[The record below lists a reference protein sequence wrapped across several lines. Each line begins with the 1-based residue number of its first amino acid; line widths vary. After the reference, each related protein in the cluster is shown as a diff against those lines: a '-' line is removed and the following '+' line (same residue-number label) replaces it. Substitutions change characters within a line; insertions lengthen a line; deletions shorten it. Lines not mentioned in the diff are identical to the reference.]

1 LVSYLVSDEKLIA
14 GLHEEAVAYLEKKTQ
29 AIKEMG
35 VEKVSYIAE
44 YGVAADE
51 IIALGKKRKKNAG
64 QSDRHVHARQVR
76 YQTLGL
82 RQRNGNRGAAF
93 RRSPVS
99 DPCDGLNYTAAATS
113 DELTR

>member
-1 LVSYLVSDEKLIA
+1 LVSYLVSDEKLIV
-14 GLHEEAVAYLEKKTQ
+14 GLHEQAVAYLEKKIQ

-51 IIALGKKRKKNAG
+51 IIALGKKMPDNLIAM
-64 QSDRHVHARQVR
+64 VHARPVR

-82 RQRNGNRGAAF
+82 RQRNGNRRAAF
-93 RRSPVS
+93 RRSLVS
-99 DPCDGLNYTAAATS
+99 DPCDGLNYTAATS
-113 DELTR
+113 EELTR